1 MPSRCASSGLD
12 GAIGRPSSSTVP
24 ASGRSTPVSS
34 LISVDLPAPF
44 WPISAWISP
53 ARRHRPAPSS
63 ATVAPKRLRR
73 PCACSTWLT
82 ATSPADAAA
91 RAGTGPACG
100 SGDSDASGPGSV
112 LAVGQFG
119 LGLVLGEHALLHHHA
134 PGHFAPGVHVADQ
147 LRQPRAEQRVA
158 FDRGVELAGLHRLER
173 AAHAVGRPDAGV
185 AAGLEEGLHHFLALG
200 PGEVAALRADDHET
214 VIALDDLLE
223 PAHAVV
229 GRRRADR
236 ALQFDDPDRARLA
249 LAVFHHPACG
259 AAALLDE
266 VRAD

>member
-63 ATVAPKRLRR
+63 ATVAPQRLRR

-112 LAVGQFG
+112 LAGGQFG
-119 LGLVLGEHALLHHHA
+119 LGLVLGEHALLDHHA

-147 LRQPRAEQRVA
+147 LRQLRAEQRVA

-173 AAHAVGRPDAGV
+173 AAHAVDRHDADVGARPEAGFFDRLDRADGHVVVVREEHVDV
-185 AAGLEEGLHHFLALG
+185 AAFGLEEGLHHFLALG

-229 GRRRADR
+229 
-236 ALQFDDPDRARLA
+236 
-249 LAVFHHPACG
+249 
-259 AAALLDE
+259 
-266 VRAD
+266 